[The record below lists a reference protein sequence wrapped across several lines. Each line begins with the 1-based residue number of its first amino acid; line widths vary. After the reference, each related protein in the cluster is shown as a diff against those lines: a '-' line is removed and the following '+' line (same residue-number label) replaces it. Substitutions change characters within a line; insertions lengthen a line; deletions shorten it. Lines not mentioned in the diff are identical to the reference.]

1 MTATKWIGV
10 LLGAGVVYWIYNK
23 SIFANSLSY
32 YPTRLKIGGSILYP
46 QIDLGVE
53 IINKSNISTTFSN
66 LNSELFLENGQ
77 KVADVYFND
86 KIVIPANSSVQIV
99 LTANTSLN
107 DLTNS
112 VSELFSSKKANFKI
126 KGFASVDNI
135 KLPFT
140 IDYKFFG

>member
-1 MTATKWIGV
+1 MTATKWIGL

-32 YPTRLKIGGSILYP
+32 YPTRLKVGGSILKP

-53 IINKSNISTTFSN
+53 IVNKSNINTTFSN

-77 KVADVYFND
+77 KVADVYFNE
-86 KIVIPANSSVQIV
+86 KIVIPANSSVKIV
-99 LTANTSLN
+99 LIANTTFSNLA
-107 DLTNS
+107 NS
-112 VSELFSSKKANFKI
+112 VAELISSKNANFKI